1 MVQASL
7 IDLGFIRYAPAFTFQ
22 EQVFNACIEKQLA
35 GAVILQE
42 NLPIFTI
49 GRAGSLSNVLATP
62 EELQHKGIQV
72 LEVNRGGDVTYHG
85 PGQLIVSLLFYL
97 GDLELNANQFLHK
110 LEDVIISL
118 LKEYGIEAHK
128 EPEHPGAWVN
138 EAKIG
143 SVGLAV
149 RHGYTFH
156 GFSINTNL
164 DLSPFQLI
172 NPCGVPQMP
181 VTSIS
186 KICGR
191 DVPVSEIKPPLLEII
206 KDIFKI
212 EFSQAPL
219 AGIAG
224 CEDLA
229 EIIELLRI
237 E

>member
-1 MVQASL
+1 MIQASL
-7 IDLGFIRYAPAFTFQ
+7 IDLGFIPYAPAFTIQ
-22 EQVFNACIEKQLA
+22 ERVFNACAEKRLA

-42 NLPIFTI
+42 NLPVFTI
-49 GRAGSLSNVLATP
+49 GRAGSLSNLLATP
-62 EELQHKGIQV
+62 EELELRSIQV
-72 LEVNRGGDVTYHG
+72 LEVNRGGDITYHG

-97 GDLELNANQFLHK
+97 GDLDMNANQFLHK
-110 LEDVIISL
+110 LEDVMITL
-118 LKEYGIEAHK
+118 LREYGIEAHK
-128 EPEHPGAWVN
+128 DPEHPGAWVD

-164 DLSPFQLI
+164 DLAPFQLI

-191 DVPVSEIKPPLLEII
+191 EVTTSEIKAPLLEVI
-206 KDIFKI
+206 KNIFDL
-212 EFSQAPL
+212 EFTQGTWPGTPVL
-219 AGIAG
+219 Q
-224 CEDLA
+224 
-229 EIIELLRI
+229 ELQGLTGP
-237 E
+237 